1 MLGVIVNT
9 LAVLL
14 GSTVGLLARKGIPE
28 KIASAIMTAI
38 ALCTVYVGISGML
51 KGENALVL
59 IVSMVLGT
67 AAGTLLDLD
76 GALNRLGCTIETRFH
91 RADGRTSLA
100 EGFVTSSL
108 LFCIGAMTFVGCINA
123 GLRQDYELLF
133 TKSLLDSI
141 SSCMLSVTLGFGV
154 LCSAGFVLVFQG
166 AIVLLAQG
174 TEERIAELARG
185 FFHGF
190 MCACGTAQHIAA
202 IHIQM
207 HTERFA
213 QLPDE
218 CFIPV
223 GFRAA
228 QMVVKMCGF
237 DCDAKCVPKGQQHM
251 QHTNGICAAGDR
263 ADDSIAKPG
272 HILRAH
278 PCKNLIPHASIPDPR
293 T

>member
-123 GLRQDYELLF
+123 GLRQDYELL
-133 TKSLLDSI
+133 
-141 SSCMLSVTLGFGV
+141 
-154 LCSAGFVLVFQG
+154 
-166 AIVLLAQG
+166 
-174 TEERIAELARG
+174 
-185 FFHGF
+185 
-190 MCACGTAQHIAA
+190 
-202 IHIQM
+202 
-207 HTERFA
+207 
-213 QLPDE
+213 
-218 CFIPV
+218 
-223 GFRAA
+223 
-228 QMVVKMCGF
+228 
-237 DCDAKCVPKGQQHM
+237 
-251 QHTNGICAAGDR
+251 
-263 ADDSIAKPG
+263 
-272 HILRAH
+272 
-278 PCKNLIPHASIPDPR
+278 
-293 T
+293 